1 MWNGDKGSLVGRSW
15 TGCNLD
21 QGEWE
26 CLERN
31 RKHSN
36 SFIRRNSTL
45 RGRES
50 QQVRISEILI
60 GRQRPYYGKFVHQ
73 LSFQVSSFKLQH
85 MFVFFYSK
93 SEDGMYGGAHTP
105 MKPNLEEIL
114 AKNGRKTF
122 KAKCFFQRL
131 SNFEWNSR
139 GQGIL
144 YINGIFT
151 IVKPCWKEK
160 EPASR
165 CRKVCI
171 SSKWMRAAMCNV
183 WDKTRSTCWQVV
195 QARKG
200 AKSRANRTQ
209 SLIPAAGLGGCNER
223 CPSVR
228 WLSAHSIHSLKRAL
242 GPEVSKHAN
251 NLNRNNDT
259 QPAILKVP

>member
-1 MWNGDKGSLVGRSW
+1 MVLANGQRLMWNISHLYFHSCQKMWNGDKGSLVGRSW

-50 QQVRISEILI
+50 RQVRISEILI

-105 MKPNLEEIL
+105 MKPNLEETL
-114 AKNGRKTF
+114 AKNGQTTF
-122 KAKCFFQRL
+122 KAKCFFRI
-131 SNFEWNSR
+131 SDFET
-139 GQGIL
+139 QGERES
-144 YINGIFT
+144 F
-151 IVKPCWKEK
+151 
-160 EPASR
+160 
-165 CRKVCI
+165 I
-171 SSKWMRAAMCNV
+171 STV
-183 WDKTRSTCWQVV
+183 Y
-195 QARKG
+195 
-200 AKSRANRTQ
+200 
-209 SLIPAAGLGGCNER
+209 LL
-223 CPSVR
+223 
-228 WLSAHSIHSLKRAL
+228 L
-242 GPEVSKHAN
+242 
-251 NLNRNNDT
+251 
-259 QPAILKVP
+259 

>member
-1 MWNGDKGSLVGRSW
+1 MPEHTPQWSQILKKLWQKMVEKHSRWSVFFSGLLILNE
-15 TGCNLD
+15 T
-21 QGEWE
+21 QGE
-26 CLERN
+26 
-31 RKHSN
+31 
-36 SFIRRNSTL
+36 
-45 RGRES
+45 RG
-50 QQVRISEILI
+50 
-60 GRQRPYYGKFVHQ
+60 
-73 LSFQVSSFKLQH
+73 
-85 MFVFFYSK
+85 
-93 SEDGMYGGAHTP
+93 
-105 MKPNLEEIL
+105 N
-114 AKNGRKTF
+114 
-122 KAKCFFQRL
+122 
-131 SNFEWNSR
+131 
-139 GQGIL
+139 L

-151 IVKPCWKEK
+151 IVKPCWKQK

-251 NLNRNNDT
+251 NLNRNKDT
-259 QPAILKVP
+259 QPAILKVT